1 MYESGICLAVLFA
14 LYWLVLRKET
24 YFQFNRL
31 YLLGTLLVSCLL
43 PLGHLNLF
51 GPGTSSLSALPQM
64 AKAIS
69 IPDLIIA
76 EGSKNGVGTAK
87 NWQIVVMA
95 IYLTGASLLLARTI
109 LGIIRVNMLKRRGK
123 MIKRDGYSLVHL
135 SQEIAPFSFFR
146 TIFLNNTGLE
156 DSDEQYILDHELI
169 HMKQHHSYDI
179 LFVEILLSIF
189 WFNPFLWFIKRALK
203 STHEYLADDGVIKEI
218 HTPSNYQSLL
228 LNQIT
233 GFMPTVVTNSFNS
246 NIKNRIKMMCRNKSS
261 VLAKFK
267 PLLLLPVLAC
277 LILLIACNEQ
287 ANTPIEIIEPDMT
300 LQKPDFPEGEE
311 VYYVVEEM
319 PKFNGGEPAMEF
331 RKYIAQNL
339 QYPEAAAEDSISG
352 RVIVQF
358 TVNKKGKVVN
368 AVIVRKADPYLDE
381 EALRVTLSSPLWT
394 PGKQAGKEVNVLFTF
409 PINFVIQ

>member
-1 MYESGICLAVLFA
+1 MNNLVSYMYESGICLAVLFA

-31 YLLGTLLVSCLL
+31 YLLGTLVVSCLL

-146 TIFLNNTGLE
+146 TIFLNKMVCKINP
-156 DSDEQYILDHELI
+156 ELTMTPFIII
-169 HMKQHHSYDI
+169 H
-179 LFVEILLSIF
+179 
-189 WFNPFLWFIKRALK
+189 
-203 STHEYLADDGVIKEI
+203 
-218 HTPSNYQSLL
+218 
-228 LNQIT
+228 
-233 GFMPTVVTNSFNS
+233 
-246 NIKNRIKMMCRNKSS
+246 
-261 VLAKFK
+261 
-267 PLLLLPVLAC
+267 
-277 LILLIACNEQ
+277 
-287 ANTPIEIIEPDMT
+287 
-300 LQKPDFPEGEE
+300 
-311 VYYVVEEM
+311 
-319 PKFNGGEPAMEF
+319 
-331 RKYIAQNL
+331 
-339 QYPEAAAEDSISG
+339 
-352 RVIVQF
+352 
-358 TVNKKGKVVN
+358 
-368 AVIVRKADPYLDE
+368 
-381 EALRVTLSSPLWT
+381 
-394 PGKQAGKEVNVLFTF
+394 
-409 PINFVIQ
+409 NF